1 MNCRRWKGSGRRP
14 TPTLR
19 PTCGSEV
26 PRAGA
31 EGAEEPQAG
40 LGDLRLVPLASATWA
55 GAWLGTSGNATAV
68 TGGVCAVG
76 ALGVLAA
83 IRRSGWLLATTLVL
97 GMGIFGG
104 ALFAHRLSAGPVGE
118 LVASKGIVIG
128 DVVTTSD
135 PHLHA
140 HGGFRPD
147 YLTVTATLT
156 AVNGRGGDWSTRL
169 PILLTVSGAESRHWA
184 SQPVGTHWRVH
195 GRLMPPQP
203 RSGLAAALR
212 VRGVG
217 IVIAPPSPWLRS
229 VEHVRDGLRKAVEGR
244 ATEPRALVPA
254 LVLGTPRP

>member
-31 EGAEEPQAG
+31 EAAEEPLAG

-55 GAWLGTSGNATAV
+55 GAWLGTAGNATAV

-104 ALFAHRLSAGPVGE
+104 AMFAHRLSAGPVGE

-135 PHLHA
+135 P
-140 HGGFRPD
+140 
-147 YLTVTATLT
+147 
-156 AVNGRGGDWSTRL
+156 
-169 PILLTVSGAESRHWA
+169 IC
-184 SQPVGTHWRVH
+184 
-195 GRLMPPQP
+195 MP
-203 RSGLAAALR
+203 
-212 VRGVG
+212 
-217 IVIAPPSPWLRS
+217 
-229 VEHVRDGLRKAVEGR
+229 
-244 ATEPRALVPA
+244 
-254 LVLGTPRP
+254 